1 MEINRRMEHSPLE
14 KRPSS
19 MQVTTGF
26 GPERERFEKEQ
37 VNLAI
42 VFHSKTLPAQCI
54 SNFLSGDLKFDFM
67 IIVVRSD
74 SGIP

>member
-1 MEINRRMEHSPLE
+1 MEINKRMEHSPLE

-54 SNFLSGDLKFDFM
+54 SSF
-67 IIVVRSD
+67 
-74 SGIP
+74 